1 MPNKITYTI
10 TTDDGKSHQVNEE
23 NIKKYGINSYAEAYA
38 GATIRMRDNNN
49 ADYYIP
55 LSHYDD
61 AKAQGLRPFR
71 LGHTAAK
78 PRQTVKAPR
87 NNNNLSQRITRPA
100 QRPASQAAPRVAQ
113 PATSPAAPSTP
124 TTNYTGPLAK
134 QEPFK
139 GLDVEQS
146 VEYNQ
151 KTGSFTPSNKHKYT
165 SEVKPTAKK
174 QSTTP
179 PQDAIADKERLSKMM
194 EARMR
199 ELEQQQQDMPWW
211 QQLGSAGKTG
221 MGTDMNYEA
230 ISNGG
235 LLNDDEYIKLQA
247 AYNEADRRIRN
258 LQALQNKDGFWA
270 SLGRNL
276 KRRDLWDNGITD
288 FTTGMGKLRAKTDPK
303 NDKSESTQELL
314 KQEAA
319 ADAAEQQADQELG
332 DAARWGRMAA
342 ESASYTPYFIQFGG
356 IMNVASKAGAK
367 AATNIAER
375 LGAKGLMRAVTK
387 GTGKVLGDV
396 GGSLGLTVGP
406 QALRTSSDA
415 IDRYV
420 GHVDVD
426 DDGNF
431 TYTGGKGAGRSV
443 YEGIA
448 NSTIENF
455 TELVFDGMPGVAD
468 IARGGLAKL
477 GLKGASRWIDKAT
490 GSQLYKASQ
499 KMLRRAGV
507 GNLTGEIAEEEIN
520 IPLNA
525 LFVGDNSFSDLLD
538 KDQQKDIV
546 GGVALSTA
554 LMHGVS
560 LAAQGAGRGLS
571 AAAYARYMHNLN
583 KADSKAAELI
593 GDEWEGMKESL
604 DQSTNDEWAKAL
616 SRITDRSDLTDEQKI
631 AAVDYANRLVQQR
644 GYNLGQN
651 AASEKGLQNPVE
663 QSASEAYLNG
673 MEENDPSNLSKI
685 VINLNNSRKDVAEK
699 LGINEDEVDDE
710 LNDPVN
716 YMNTHPNADKQAIV
730 NYANGKAAYDG
741 MIQQQKYRIDDA
753 VSQNENLIDSHTNK
767 DTGMITRASLKS
779 KDDSGNDKQVYI
791 IGGTVNMMEDGSG
804 IDKDKSS
811 GSVIVIDEN
820 GEQSMISPIEILSLD
835 APIDPEEEKRVTSDA
850 IREQMASEFETL
862 INSYINQPATEQA
875 TKTYNPGDELTIN
888 DESGNPIGAE
898 IISQADENGRYL
910 VRSESPINGNV
921 VNSFTA
927 DEINNLTGV
936 QQSSETPVEEQPANM
951 APAVQENENSSVP
964 ESKEA
969 APVMESVEDNTEQ
982 AAVAEPSTATPLEPA
997 TQEPSALSRIPI
1009 DDNGEPAYEQA
1020 DAETAW
1026 DAIMEQT
1033 EGDENDAREVI
1044 NSMIADKENELKKL
1058 EKSKPKA
1065 GTTISQKIA
1074 AQKEHKAVVQQARD
1088 ALKKWQDIAAIPDR
1102 RASMAREEAQKAA
1115 KAEAEARRI
1124 AAETEKAKQEE
1135 EARKQREAL
1144 NGVPDYVQDTP
1155 TDARARGYRRV
1166 NGEKIDRQ
1174 EPISAP
1180 MGKEIEVKFS
1190 DNEKPKGLVAVIDA
1204 AQLQPSHLNGNRN
1217 PLHFI
1222 DEAQPK
1228 ERNDEASRL
1237 AAQKIASDIR
1247 PEEITS
1253 STTAYTGAPT
1263 VNTRGEV
1270 IQGNNRSIALRDMW
1284 AEYPEQ
1290 AAKYKQY
1297 LMDHA
1302 QDYGLNADDIANM
1315 DNPVLVNMIDVPDDQ
1330 AIQLGQYVAQDTES
1344 GGMERIKPQNAVRK
1358 TGKDMNIFA
1367 GLLLNS
1373 NNDET
1378 TFSELLDANG
1388 LEALKWLNKKGIITD
1403 TQYKSAF
1410 DSKGN
1415 INAEAKNDLKG
1426 IMYQGI
1432 FQNGNTHLEEMF
1444 GTLPA
1449 KAQRAILATAYR
1461 DYDSP
1466 QNERLVPEIQQ
1477 SIMAYYALQQ
1487 YESFAQAK
1495 NYKEAMMAVQD
1506 WSRQAAFDDVT
1517 GESYLP
1523 SERYSNFA
1531 LLLATM
1537 YKGQTQTF
1545 IQNTLKKIFDLVQ
1558 GTQETTLFDE
1568 PDNTPRSLVE
1578 AINETLS
1585 SLSDELLLN
1594 ENFIY
1599 NGQLRNHVLAGSGAT
1614 SQPRGQGSVG
1624 STTSGGRTE
1633 SGTGTNGDNRRTEN
1647 DSVSSRDRKYGRE
1660 NQSRTEEGKNAK
1672 ERLTKEEAAGIIAD
1686 MEKRAETAPEIELN
1700 IENWDALFGADGRV
1714 NTPLGEVKMG
1724 ENQFAKLMRQGR
1736 NGKLG
1741 MIKPTL
1747 KNPDI
1752 IIEDKSQAKK
1762 GDNTERPSSYIF
1774 VKTFVKADGS
1784 RYYYF
1789 ASITVSKEGREVV
1802 VSSQEKSRN
1811 RILRLMLEGSVIWR
1825 TPKDAT
1831 TSSAEKQG
1839 LDYAHPNEA
1848 EDATKGSGIT
1858 PQSTSS
1864 FRKDSEKSHLTN
1876 KLGEKIAEAEEETNT
1891 APTEAQKEA
1900 GNYKKGHVRI
1910 DGYDVT
1916 IEQPKGSI
1924 RRGKD
1929 KNGKAWESK
1938 MHYTYG
1944 YLRGTEGVDGD
1955 HIDVFLS
1962 DDPST
1967 GNVFVVDQ
1975 VDPET
1980 GAFDEHK
1987 VMYGFDN
1994 EEEAREAYLSN
2005 YEKGWKGLGN
2015 ITEVSKD
2022 EFKKW
2027 INSSKRKTKPFA
2039 EYKSVHKNSQA
2050 PDSDAVTIEK
2060 PGELG
2065 VTQNSDSEEGN
2076 RSASSHT
2083 TPGDLLRA
2091 YE

>member
-10 TTDDGKSHQVNEE
+10 TTADGKSHQVNEE

-139 GLDVEQS
+139 GLDVEPS

-179 PQDAIADKERLSKMM
+179 LQDAIADKERLSKMM

-221 MGTDMNYEA
+221 MGADMNYEA

-951 APAVQENENSSVP
+951 APEAPQVNESESVP
-964 ESKEA
+964 ESEEA
-969 APVMESVEDNTEQ
+969 AAPEMGTN
-982 AAVAEPSTATPLEPA
+982 AETAQQIAEAQPA
-997 TQEPSALSRIPI
+997 TALAPETQEQEQPSALSRIPI
-1009 DDNGEPAYEQA
+1009 DEKGEPLYEKA
-1020 DAETAW
+1020 DSETAW

-1358 TGKDMNIFA
+1358 IGKDMNIFA

-1599 NGQLRNHVLAGSGAT
+1599 NGQIRNHVLAGSGAT
-1614 SQPRGQGSVG
+1614 GQPRGQGSAG

-1633 SGTGTNGDNRRTEN
+1633 SGTGTNDGDRRTKTDSRQSETAEN
-1647 DSVSSRDRKYGRE
+1647 GGDRLRE
-1660 NQSRTEEGKNAK
+1660 NGRRGRKTEEHSLSQKNTQPGQK
-1672 ERLTKEEAAGIIAD
+1672 ERVTKSTIDPCTMTDTEKKRRGD
-1686 MEKRAETAPEIELN
+1686 MLRNAPSIEVREGQITSTPELSARKSAEKWWDENVPEPAFYDTDI
-1700 IENWDALFGADGRV
+1700 
-1714 NTPLGEVKMG
+1714 GEV
-1724 ENQFAKLMRQGR
+1724 EINR
-1736 NGKLG
+1736 NSVESSLAHRY
-1741 MIKPTL
+1741 
-1747 KNPDI
+1747 
-1752 IIEDKSQAKK
+1752 SQAKLDAITSLVD
-1762 GDNTERPSSYIF
+1762 GFENAVYLGTLPDSRERGI
-1774 VKTFVKADGS
+1774 VDH
-1784 RYYYF
+1784 YF
-1789 ASITVSKEGREVV
+1789 AYPIKYKG
-1802 VSSQEKSRN
+1802 KRN
-1811 RILRLMLEGSVIWR
+1811 
-1825 TPKDAT
+1825 
-1831 TSSAEKQG
+1831 
-1839 LDYAHPNEA
+1839 Y
-1848 EDATKGSGIT
+1848 
-1858 PQSTSS
+1858 
-1864 FRKDSEKSHLTN
+1864 
-1876 KLGEKIAEAEEETNT
+1876 
-1891 APTEAQKEA
+1891 
-1900 GNYKKGHVRI
+1900 
-1910 DGYDVT
+1910 
-1916 IEQPKGSI
+1916 
-1924 RRGKD
+1924 
-1929 KNGKAWESK
+1929 
-1938 MHYTYG
+1938 
-1944 YLRGTEGVDGD
+1944 
-1955 HIDVFLS
+1955 VFCR
-1962 DDPST
+1962 
-1967 GNVFVVDQ
+1967 
-1975 VDPET
+1975 
-1980 GAFDEHK
+1980 
-1987 VMYGFDN
+1987 VM
-1994 EEEAREAYLSN
+1994 
-2005 YEKGWKGLGN
+2005 
-2015 ITEVSKD
+2015 
-2022 EFKKW
+2022 
-2027 INSSKRKTKPFA
+2027 
-2039 EYKSVHKNSQA
+2039 
-2050 PDSDAVTIEK
+2050 
-2060 PGELG
+2060 
-2065 VTQNSDSEEGN
+2065 
-2076 RSASSHT
+2076 
-2083 TPGDLLRA
+2083 
-2091 YE
+2091 

>member
-1 MPNKITYTI
+1 MPNNYTDNYQVTYN
-10 TTDDGKSHQVNEE
+10 GKTYNVPKNTLDKQGWDNYAQSHP
-23 NIKKYGINSYAEAYA
+23 
-38 GATIRMRDNNN
+38 GATLRMRDKNN
-49 ADYYIP
+49 ADYDVPFADI
-55 LSHYDD
+55 SRMQQ
-61 AKAQGLRPFR
+61 KGGLRPYNFR
-71 LGHTAAK
+71 VTHKQRSTQRRTAQ
-78 PRQTVKAPR
+78 PS
-87 NNNNLSQRITRPA
+87 NNLSQRITQRSA
-100 QRPASQAAPRVAQ
+100 QRPASQSAPMVAQ
-113 PATSPAAPSTP
+113 PAAAPAAPSTP
-124 TTNYTGPLAK
+124 TTNYTGPIAK

-139 GLDVEQS
+139 GLDVEPA

-151 KTGSFTPSNKHKYT
+151 KTGSFTKSNKHKYT

-179 PQDAIADKERLSKMM
+179 LQDAIADKERLSKMM

-221 MGTDMNYEA
+221 IGADMNYEV
-230 ISNGG
+230 ISNSG

-741 MIQQQKYRIDDA
+741 MIQLQKYRIDDA

-767 DTGMITRASLKS
+767 DTGMITRASLKA

-791 IGGTVNMMEDGSG
+791 IGGTVNMMEDCSG

-835 APIDPEEEKRVTSDA
+835 APIDPAEEKRVTSDA

-875 TKTYNPGDELTIN
+875 TKTYNLGDELTIN

-951 APAVQENENSSVP
+951 APEAPQVNESESVP
-964 ESKEA
+964 ESEEA
-969 APVMESVEDNTEQ
+969 AAPEMGTN
-982 AAVAEPSTATPLEPA
+982 AETAQQIAEAQPA
-997 TQEPSALSRIPI
+997 TVLAPETQEQEQPSALSRIPI
-1009 DDNGEPAYEQA
+1009 DEKGEPLYEQA
-1020 DAETAW
+1020 DSETAW

-1115 KAEAEARRI
+1115 KAEAEAIRI
-1124 AAETEKAKQEE
+1124 AAEAEKAKQEE
-1135 EARKQREAL
+1135 EARQQREAL

-1190 DNEKPKGLVAVIDA
+1190 DNEKPKGRVAVIDS
-1204 AQLQPSHLNGNRN
+1204 AQLQPSHLNGTRN

-1315 DNPVLVNMIDVPDDQ
+1315 DSPVLVNMIDVPDDQ

-1344 GGMERIKPQNAVRK
+1344 GGVERIKPQNAVRK
-1358 TGKDMNIFA
+1358 IGKDMNIFA

-1506 WSRQAAFDDVT
+1506 RRRQAAFDDVT

-1700 IENWDALFGADGRV
+1700 IEKWDALFGADGRV

-1747 KNPDI
+1747 ENPDI

-1825 TPKDAT
+1825 TPKDVT

-1864 FRKDSEKSHLTN
+1864 IRKDSEKSHLTN

-1944 YLRGTEGVDGD
+1944 YIRGTEGVDGD

-1987 VMYGFDN
+1987 VMYGFNN
-1994 EEEAREAYLSN
+1994 EKRPKKPICL
-2005 YEKGWKGLGN
+2005 
-2015 ITEVSKD
+2015 ITKEDGKD
-2022 EFKKW
+2022 W
-2027 INSSKRKTKPFA
+2027 
-2039 EYKSVHKNSQA
+2039 
-2050 PDSDAVTIEK
+2050 VTLPK
-2060 PGELG
+2060 
-2065 VTQNSDSEEGN
+2065 
-2076 RSASSHT
+2076 
-2083 TPGDLLRA
+2083 
-2091 YE
+2091 